1 MFAALLI
8 IATGVFIYIGRQQA
22 KTLMFSIT
30 DIGLFLADDFLRLDE
45 IQGFNIIDD
54 PGARARL
61 ILRLD
66 KTMRVNEIIP
76 IYDMHIADI
85 EEALEGLGIQRDET
99 LEPNLLDQIT
109 QVV

>member
-1 MFAALLI
+1 
-8 IATGVFIYIGRQQA
+8 
-22 KTLMFSIT
+22 
-30 DIGLFLADDFLRLDE
+30 
-45 IQGFNIIDD
+45 
-54 PGARARL
+54 
-61 ILRLD
+61 
-66 KTMRVNEIIP
+66 MRVNEIIP